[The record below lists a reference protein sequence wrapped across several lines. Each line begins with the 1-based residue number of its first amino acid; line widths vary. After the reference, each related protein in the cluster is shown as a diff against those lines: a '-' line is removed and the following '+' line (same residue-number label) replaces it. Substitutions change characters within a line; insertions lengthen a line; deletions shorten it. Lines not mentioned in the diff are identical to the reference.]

1 MLIGEVARATGVTTK
16 TLRYYEAEGL
26 LHQPHRTPNGYRN
39 YSTDVVARVAF
50 IRHAQ
55 AAGLTLHQI
64 QGVLAV
70 RDEGHAPCLHVGEL
84 VADRLDDVDQRLRE
98 LRETRGQLRQL
109 QQRLAALD
117 PAHCRPT
124 SICSAITPDVA

>member
-26 LHQPHRTPNGYRN
+26 LHEPRRTPNGYRD
-39 YSTDVVARVAF
+39 YPPDVLARVAF

-64 QGVLAV
+64 HAVLAI
-70 RDEGHAPCLHVGEL
+70 RDEGHAPCVHVGAL
-84 VADRLDDVDQRLRE
+84 VADRLSDVDQRLRE

-109 QQRLAALD
+109 QQRLAELD
-117 PAHCRPT
+117 PADCQPA
-124 SICSAITPDVA
+124 SICSAITPAAV